1 VRLGGGSVEKL
12 PPWGFGNA
20 SHINNMAE
28 NPADLLTV
36 PEFASLVEIA
46 KGPLAG
52 GIAPEHAEKLLELGL
67 IMKAGPDYI
76 VTEAGELLLQRDEI

>member
-1 VRLGGGSVEKL
+1 
-12 PPWGFGNA
+12 
-20 SHINNMAE
+20 MAE

-46 KGPLAG
+46 KGPLAD
-52 GIAPEHAEKLLELGL
+52 IPPEHAEKLLGLGL